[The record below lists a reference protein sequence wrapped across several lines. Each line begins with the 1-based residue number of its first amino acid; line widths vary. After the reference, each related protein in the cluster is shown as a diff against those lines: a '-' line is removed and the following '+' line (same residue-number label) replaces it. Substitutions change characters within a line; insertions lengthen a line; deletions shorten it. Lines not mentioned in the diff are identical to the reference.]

1 VIRIPC
7 PHCSARNSAEFRHV
21 GESATRP
28 DPSTVTPEQWRAYL
42 YERSNP
48 AGWTTE
54 TWFHTVGCRRY
65 ITVERHTV
73 TNEIRAARPAGRD
86 GRGGREP
93 AEVLSTRADSG
104 SPDAGGQA

>member
-7 PHCSARNSAEFRHV
+7 PHCNARNSSEFRHV
-21 GESATRP
+21 GEAATRP
-28 DPSTVTPEQWRAYL
+28 DPSTTSPEQWRAYL

-54 TWFHTVGCRRY
+54 TWFHTMGCRRF
-65 ITVERHTV
+65 ISVERHTV
-73 TNEIRAARPAGRD
+73 TNEIRSARTVGSTGP
-86 GRGGREP
+86 EP
-93 AEVLSTRADSG
+93 AEALSGRGDAG

>member
-1 VIRIPC
+1 MIRIPC
-7 PHCSARNSAEFRHV
+7 PHCSVRNSSEFRHV
-21 GESATRP
+21 GEAASRP

-54 TWFHTVGCRRY
+54 TWFHTMGCRRF
-65 ITVERHTV
+65 ISVERHTI
-73 TNEIRAARPAGRD
+73 TNEIRAARPVGRN
-86 GRGGREP
+86 GPEP
-93 AEVLSTRADSG
+93 AEALSARGDAG